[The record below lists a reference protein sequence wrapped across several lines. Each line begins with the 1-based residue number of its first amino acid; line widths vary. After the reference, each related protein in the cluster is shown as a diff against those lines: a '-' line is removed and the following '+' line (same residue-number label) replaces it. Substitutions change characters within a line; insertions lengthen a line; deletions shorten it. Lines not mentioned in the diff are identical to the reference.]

1 MIDIFE
7 MAVERFHQA
16 QERQRATLYMQA
28 SPAATPAYERTRL
41 DVEIAEQDMAR
52 FRSVVLDLTPP
63 FDPLLWPTTS
73 AVNSAHAAATMGASN
88 G

>member
-7 MAVERFHQA
+7 MAAERLHQA
-16 QERQRATLYMQA
+16 QERQGATPYMQA
-28 SPAATPAYERTRL
+28 SPAATPAFERARL
-41 DVEIAEQDMAR
+41 DVEIAEQGMPR

-63 FDPLLWPTTS
+63 FDPLLWPATS
-73 AVNSAHAAATMGASN
+73 AVNSGHAAATTGASN